1 MNHLLRY
8 FQIVSLLLCLI
19 TFSCNSA
26 AIQKQIATVTPKQKK
41 QPQAVTV
48 GSAEKF
54 IEVHLLG
61 QNIIL
66 NDKFDEFLSKI
77 TKKSKSNRVYLARI
91 DDFPIGTGYK
101 SLDKWDMALE
111 SGLIDGLIDK
121 DLNIVEKLDHV
132 KPRDFDEYIDTSPE
146 DAFYMHGIDLDAL
159 KLIKNKIQAS
169 NLLTYQ
175 IIDFSENELS
185 AVIYFRMIDL
195 KNMKIIGSSLVEVGD
210 NFSAAAKEEI
220 KIYNHVVQV
229 LEKINDFPN
238 VIFNKGSSIGLL
250 NSDILNVSGT
260 YNNPPSKKLMAI
272 ENGIVTGL
280 INNSDYKENEPVILE
295 KSKGFKLKYPSV
307 YNNIV
312 FNTNP
317 LLYEDWNELILE
329 TGCSFLL
336 MYRYINDYGLYLK
349 VVDTKQNG
357 KILFSE
363 TYSFKGQK
371 DEGIIKNYEYV
382 SSSLQENI
390 KLNLIKEKK
399 TLILNGDK
407 QTVESENYF
416 DNQPLFN
423 EMNLAIEE
431 GIISGLLNND
441 ISVFEKLKTLYLKR
455 PWMYKEKIFKLNPLY
470 LDQWKQLEEFGVE
483 SLIVYTNLIEY
494 EKLNANEPDY
504 KKVALG
510 IRIIDVSTGDI
521 IDVGKISNF
530 KNSSENLNV
539 EIGDIEEGVQ

>member
-1 MNHLLRY
+1 
-8 FQIVSLLLCLI
+8 
-19 TFSCNSA
+19 
-26 AIQKQIATVTPKQKK
+26 
-41 QPQAVTV
+41 
-48 GSAEKF
+48 
-54 IEVHLLG
+54 
-61 QNIIL
+61 
-66 NDKFDEFLSKI
+66 
-77 TKKSKSNRVYLARI
+77 
-91 DDFPIGTGYK
+91 
-101 SLDKWDMALE
+101 MALE

-121 DLNIVEKLDHV
+121 NLNIVEKLDHV
-132 KPRDFDEYIDTSPE
+132 KPRDFDEYINTSPE
-146 DAFYMHGIDLDAL
+146 DAFYMHGIDLGAL
-159 KLIKNKIQAS
+159 KLIKNEIQAS
-169 NLLTYQ
+169 SLLTYQ

-195 KNMKIIGSSLVEVGD
+195 KNMKIIGSYLVEVGGD
-210 NFSAAAKEEI
+210 FSSAAKQEI
-220 KIYNHVVQV
+220 KIYNHVLQV

-238 VIFNKGSSIGLL
+238 VIFSKGSSIGLL
-250 NSDILNVSGT
+250 NSDILNISGT

-280 INNSDYKENEPVILE
+280 INNSYYKKNEPVILE
-295 KSKGFKLKYPSV
+295 KSKGYKLKYPSV

-317 LLYEDWNELILE
+317 LLYEDWNEFISE

-363 TYSFKGQK
+363 TYSFEGQD

-382 SSSLQENI
+382 STSLKQNI
-390 KLNLIKEKK
+390 KLNLIKGKR

-416 DNQPLFN
+416 DNQPSFN

-431 GIISGLLNND
+431 GIISGLLNDD
-441 ISVFEKLKTLYLKR
+441 ISVYEKLKTLYLKR
-455 PWMYKEKIFKLNPLY
+455 PWMYKEKIFNLNPLY
-470 LDQWKQLEEFGVE
+470 LDEWKQLEEFGIE

-494 EKLNANEPDY
+494 EKLNTNAPDY

-510 IRIIDVSTGDI
+510 IRIIDVNTGDI

-530 KNSSENLNV
+530 KNSSENLNA
-539 EIGDIEEGVQ
+539 EISDIEEGDE

>member
-1 MNHLLRY
+1 
-8 FQIVSLLLCLI
+8 
-19 TFSCNSA
+19 
-26 AIQKQIATVTPKQKK
+26 
-41 QPQAVTV
+41 
-48 GSAEKF
+48 
-54 IEVHLLG
+54 
-61 QNIIL
+61 
-66 NDKFDEFLSKI
+66 
-77 TKKSKSNRVYLARI
+77 
-91 DDFPIGTGYK
+91 
-101 SLDKWDMALE
+101 
-111 SGLIDGLIDK
+111 
-121 DLNIVEKLDHV
+121 
-132 KPRDFDEYIDTSPE
+132 
-146 DAFYMHGIDLDAL
+146 
-159 KLIKNKIQAS
+159 
-169 NLLTYQ
+169 
-175 IIDFSENELS
+175 
-185 AVIYFRMIDL
+185 
-195 KNMKIIGSSLVEVGD
+195 
-210 NFSAAAKEEI
+210 
-220 KIYNHVVQV
+220 
-229 LEKINDFPN
+229 
-238 VIFNKGSSIGLL
+238 
-250 NSDILNVSGT
+250 
-260 YNNPPSKKLMAI
+260 
-272 ENGIVTGL
+272 
-280 INNSDYKENEPVILE
+280 
-295 KSKGFKLKYPSV
+295 
-307 YNNIV
+307 
-312 FNTNP
+312 
-317 LLYEDWNELILE
+317 
-329 TGCSFLL
+329 

-455 PWMYKEKIFKLNPLY
+455 PWMYKEKIFNLNPLY